1 MTAVTMV
8 AEEYRHGPPPKAPA
22 MRDMPM
28 RDRPRERLKEQGAE
42 ALTNAELMAILI
54 RTGLEG
60 ENALAMATRILSKY
74 DGLPGMSRIG
84 YPELI
89 SERGLSHA
97 KACQMLAG
105 IELGKRVSSV
115 RNDDQAAI
123 ETPEDIASLLMAEMS
138 VLEREHLRIILL
150 NTKNRVVLIHNLYV
164 GSVNAA
170 LVRPAEVF
178 AEAVRWT
185 CPAIAIV
192 HNHPSGDPYPS
203 DEDVAMTE
211 RLIEA
216 GEILD
221 IEVVDHVVIG
231 RQKFVSMREAG
242 LAFRK

>member
-1 MTAVTMV
+1 MATQTMI
-8 AEEYRHGPPPKAPA
+8 AEEYRHDAPPKAPT

-28 RDRPRERLKEQGAE
+28 RDWPRERLKEQGAE
-42 ALTNAELMAILI
+42 ALTNAELMAILF

-60 ENALAMATRILSKY
+60 ENALAMATRILAKY

-97 KACQMLAG
+97 KACQILAG
-105 IELGKRVSSV
+105 IELGKRVASV

-123 ETPEDIASLLMAEMS
+123 ETPEDIANLVMAEMNG
-138 VLEREHLRIILL
+138 LEREHLRIILL

-192 HNHPSGDPYPS
+192 HNHPSGDPHPS
-203 DEDVAMTE
+203 DEDVAMTR

-216 GEILD
+216 GKVLD
-221 IEVVDHVVIG
+221 IEVVDHVIIG
-231 RQKFVSMREAG
+231 RQTFVSMREKRF
-242 LAFRK
+242 AF

>member
-1 MTAVTMV
+1 MASQTII
-8 AEEYRHGPPPKAPA
+8 AEEYRHGAPPKAPA

-60 ENALAMATRILSKY
+60 ENALAMATRILAKY
-74 DGLPGMSRIG
+74 DGISGMARIG

-89 SERGLSHA
+89 AERGLSHA
-97 KACQMLAG
+97 KACQIMAG
-105 IELGKRVSSV
+105 VELGKRVASV
-115 RNDDQAAI
+115 RNDDQAAV
-123 ETPEDIASLLMAEMS
+123 ETPEDIANLVMAEMNG
-138 VLEREHLRIILL
+138 LEREHLRIILL

-192 HNHPSGDPYPS
+192 HNHPSGDPHPS
-203 DEDVAMTE
+203 DEDVKMTE
-211 RLIEA
+211 RLIQA
-216 GEILD
+216 GNILD
-221 IEVVDHVVIG
+221 IEVVDHVIIG
-231 RQKFVSMREAG
+231 RQTFVSMREKG
-242 LAFRK
+242 FAFK